1 MSLVEKV
8 NITTGTGWAQEMCVG
23 KVYICV
29 FWDNTTGTENDA
41 NL

>member
-23 KVYICV
+23 KVYV
-29 FWDNTTGTENDA
+29 YNFRDNTTGPENDA